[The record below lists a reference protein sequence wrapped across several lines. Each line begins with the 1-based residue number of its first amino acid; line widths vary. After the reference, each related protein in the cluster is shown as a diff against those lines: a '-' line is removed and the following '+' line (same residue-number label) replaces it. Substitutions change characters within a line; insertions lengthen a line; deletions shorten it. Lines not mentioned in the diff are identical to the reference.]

1 MGVSRASARFA
12 VVSKRRDGCLLGSSV
27 TESPEKLRGHREI
40 IDSFIIEYTKAISCI
55 ERRESRRRQRRRAP
69 RQRKWMSGWS
79 QFKGLCQH
87 HPWPVHAGWHVLV
100 AWKVTET
107 GQILFALIV
116 VSNFCDIFIWN
127 SCLLI
132 KIFILG
138 KTGGSV
144 CKNKN
149 LIQCLLI

>member
-12 VVSKRRDGCLLGSSV
+12 VVSKRRDGCLLGNSV

-79 QFKGLCQH
+79 QFKGICQH
-87 HPWPVHAGWHVLV
+87 QQHVLV
-100 AWKVTET
+100 ARKFTET

-116 VSNFCDIFIWN
+116 VSNFCDIFI
-127 SCLLI
+127 
-132 KIFILG
+132 
-138 KTGGSV
+138 
-144 CKNKN
+144 
-149 LIQCLLI
+149 